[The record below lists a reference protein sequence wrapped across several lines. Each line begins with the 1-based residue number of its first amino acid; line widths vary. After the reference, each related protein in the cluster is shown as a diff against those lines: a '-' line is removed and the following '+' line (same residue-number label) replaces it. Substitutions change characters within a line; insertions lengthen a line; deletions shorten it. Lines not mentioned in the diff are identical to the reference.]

1 MEYIPITQ
9 GGYDALVEEHEEL
22 KKVALPN
29 IIKKVAEARSHG
41 DLKENAEYHAAR
53 EHQSYLQG
61 RIEFLGDKIARSQII
76 KSGDIDSDAI
86 IFGSKVIV
94 MDVDDEEEEEYTLV
108 GPAEAD
114 AAKGMIS
121 TSSPIGKALIGK
133 KSGDIVEVETPGGM
147 LELKVVSFS

>member
-1 MEYIPITQ
+1 MDTLPITKA
-9 GGYDALVEEHEEL
+9 GFDALVEEHEKL
-22 KKVALPN
+22 KKVELPN

-41 DLKENAEYHAAR
+41 DLKENAEYHVAR

-76 KSGDIDSDAI
+76 KTGDIDSDAI
-86 IFGSKVIV
+86 VFGSKVIV
-94 MDVDDEEEEEYTLV
+94 MDLDDEEEEEYTLV

-133 KSGDIVEVETPGGM
+133 KDGDVIEVETPGGL